1 MHPVPAAVTPCLHSE
16 STTSPAAKIPS
27 IDVSG
32 LPDLQ
37 AIYPLLSNSILL
49 PKNFVFGVCPI
60 A

>member
-1 MHPVPAAVTPCLHSE
+1 MQPVPAAVTPCHHSE
-16 STTSPAAKIPS
+16 SPTTTAAKMPS

-32 LPDLQ
+32 LPDSQ
-37 AIYPLLSNSILL
+37 AIYPLLSKLILL

>member
-16 STTSPAAKIPS
+16 STTSPAAKMPS

-37 AIYPLLSNSILL
+37 AIYPFLSKSILL
-49 PKNFVFGVCPI
+49 PKNFVFGV
-60 A
+60 

>member
-1 MHPVPAAVTPCLHSE
+1 MHPVPAAVTPWLHSE
-16 STTSPAAKIPS
+16 STTSPAAKMPS

-37 AIYPLLSNSILL
+37 AIYPLLSKSILL